1 MLKDFINSF
10 EGIVFDLN
18 GTIIQDE
25 LLWHQLYE
33 DVFGNEIISFPKFY
47 GKTGFTLKDNIDLI
61 IDGNTFRNKA
71 DADIYYRSITTKY
84 FQKIDATY
92 ITPGFLEFATQMRRL
107 GKRMSLATNSDKY
120 ISQTVVGKLD
130 LTSFFEFVLTSED
143 VARPKPA
150 PDIFEYSVARFGLP
164 KKKVLVIEDSLV
176 GNYSAEQAGL
186 ERFIIIPDNL
196 NEFDY
201 GSNTR
206 YFFKDFYEIT
216 QLLDTSPQEYLYNMF
231 EGV

>member
-84 FQKIDATY
+84 FQKIDDSY

-130 LTSFFEFVLTSED
+130 LTSFYEFVLTSED

-150 PDIFEYSVARFGLP
+150 PDIFEYSVARFGLS

-196 NEFDY
+196 NEIDY